1 MLVGTQMARRLE
13 VDTLIAA
20 GYAPEHVKQTSHSRW
35 TSSSPYLS
43 RVTWNL
49 ARGLRRYCRT
59 MAVDDMVSRVKE
71 DLEEETDSNK
81 TYGSTNLVSVRVL
94 DGDSATLP
102 PLSQLTLVWLLQRVV
117 VKSTAWKPV
126 YLIPGAKDK
135 LGTV

>member
-102 PLSQLTLVWLLQRVV
+102 PWSQLTLVWLLQRVV

>member
-1 MLVGTQMARRLE
+1 MLTMLVGTQMARRLE

-59 MAVDDMVSRVKE
+59 MAVDDMVSRIKE

-81 TYGSTNLVSVRVL
+81 TYGSTNLVSV
-94 DGDSATLP
+94 
-102 PLSQLTLVWLLQRVV
+102 
-117 VKSTAWKPV
+117 
-126 YLIPGAKDK
+126 
-135 LGTV
+135 

>member
-1 MLVGTQMARRLE
+1 MLTMLVGTQMARRLE
-13 VDTLIAA
+13 VDTLVAA

-59 MAVDDMVSRVKE
+59 MAVDDMVSRIKE

-81 TYGSTNLVSVRVL
+81 TYGSTNLVSVC
-94 DGDSATLP
+94 DGDRAARA
-102 PLSQLTLVWLLQRVV
+102 LSPCLNSRWCGCCSELLSSPQLGSPSISSQAQRT
-117 VKSTAWKPV
+117 S
-126 YLIPGAKDK
+126 
-135 LGTV
+135 